1 VKFIDYEF
9 PYPHNCIKL
18 NVMTSQYY
26 KGERKKG
33 SLYKITCIPIC
44 KCLFMD
50 IEVMMKQLEL
60 VPVSRT
66 TMDGGKAIEG
76 ALMTPARRTRRL
88 EDPWASQQ
96 PVTMNQ

>member
-1 VKFIDYEF
+1 
-9 PYPHNCIKL
+9 
-18 NVMTSQYY
+18 
-26 KGERKKG
+26 
-33 SLYKITCIPIC
+33 
-44 KCLFMD
+44 MD